1 MKSRIPLRIVQQCLL
16 LMLFFSLMGPARLMA
31 AQDEE
36 AARRAAEAERE
47 AARQRAAEEEMRR
60 IRERSIDA
68 MREFLNETGPDI
80 NRTSE
85 ETSIRRDF
93 ARRRRASLMEDALH
107 QISIAAEEFRQGLGF
122 QTPLKGSAKKFDES
136 SDVFLDVVRD
146 HNKEHPR
153 FDSGEFKGFTASELA
168 WEALTTAE
176 RILPHLDTLVRSERE
191 SSIDIRFIQTLPQL
205 ELDLRRLQW
214 MARRLK

>member
-1 MKSRIPLRIVQQCLL
+1 MKSRILFRVIQQCLL
-16 LMLFFSLMGPARLMA
+16 LMLLFSLMGPAKLIT

-47 AARQRAAEEEMRR
+47 AARERAAAEEMRR
-60 IRERSIDA
+60 MQQRSIDA
-68 MREFLNETGPDI
+68 MREFLNDTGPDI
-80 NRTSE
+80 SRSSE
-85 ETSIRRDF
+85 DASIRRNY
-93 ARRRRASLMEDALH
+93 ATRRRTRLMEEALH

-122 QTPLKGSAKKFDES
+122 EIPLKGSAKKFDDS
-136 SDVFLDVVRD
+136 SDVFLDVVRE

-153 FDSGEFKGFTASELA
+153 FDSGEFKDFTASELA

>member
-1 MKSRIPLRIVQQCLL
+1 MKSRIPLRIIHQCLL
-16 LMLFFSLMGPARLMA
+16 LMLFVSLIGPAKLMA

-47 AARQRAAEEEMRR
+47 AARQRAAEERR
-60 IRERSIDA
+60 IRQRSIDA

-85 ETSIRRDF
+85 EASVRRDF
-93 ARRRRASLMEDALH
+93 ARRRRAGLMEDALR
-107 QISIAAEEFRQGLGF
+107 QISIGAEEFRQGLGF
-122 QTPLKGSAKKFDES
+122 QNTLKGSAKKFAES

-146 HNKEHPR
+146 HNKERPR
-153 FDSGEFKGFTASELA
+153 FDSGEFKDFTASELA

-176 RILPHLDTLVRSERE
+176 RILPHLGTLVRSERE